1 MKFGTLWYDRACLVF
16 EIVPIYSHSEQDP
29 EAVLRLAS
37 KVRGDRKLLKKLS
50 DRVYQL
56 MLEDLRYQKERHR
69 N

>member
-1 MKFGTLWYDRACLVF
+1 MKFGTLWYDGSCLVF
-16 EIVPIYSHSEQDP
+16 EIVPIYSHGEQDP

-69 N
+69 I